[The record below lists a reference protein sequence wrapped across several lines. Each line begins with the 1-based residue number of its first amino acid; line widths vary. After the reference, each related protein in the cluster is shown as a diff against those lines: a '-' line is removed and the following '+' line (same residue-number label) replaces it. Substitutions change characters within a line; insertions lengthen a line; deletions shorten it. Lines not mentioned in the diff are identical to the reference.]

1 MNSKNILRL
10 TILCAITTTC
20 FLPAFAAPASNP
32 AGQGPGIAIGNGSNA
47 QRDGVVA
54 IGKNA
59 HSDYAGGSGYANVNG
74 DIAIGE
80 NATTHSYY
88 DQSGSVAIG
97 KNSYVE
103 NTVGKQDK
111 LFAFNQTS
119 FNSWGF
125 GSLPQNPDKVITG
138 VAIGDNTYVRSGGT
152 MIGSHNYRGQ
162 IGDITVNTDSYNTK
176 RKAGLGIYSTTIGG
190 NSFTN
195 GTVATNSGALN
206 VISSDYDGNDADKA
220 TKNFG
225 ATINGTLNSIESATS
240 TDNHAGIANAIVG
253 TANRTANSNG
263 TLVFGA
269 GNEITN
275 SITAINT
282 SSMSGSSFGGPASVT
297 AMSNNIRAAVKNSKY
312 GGATLAIG
320 GGNKADYTLRTS
332 MIGVNN
338 TVTGTATSSA
348 SDNFIVG
355 YNNTASNVVGTTII
369 GTNRTAT
376 GTQNSIIIGSSTN
389 PTTTNV
395 NNIVAIGT
403 NSNVV
408 VEGGIALG
416 ANSIANRGIS
426 ESSGYDWSIN
436 GPSSNTNSTW
446 KPTAAAISIGND
458 TSITRR
464 ITSLAAGIE
473 DTDAVNVAQLKQIV
487 NNSNTQTNIIN
498 SRINKLDNRIN
509 KVGAGAAA
517 LAALHPLDFDPNAK
531 WDFAAGYGNYLG
543 SNAAAIGAYYRP
555 NKDIMFSMASSLG
568 NGNNMI
574 NAGISIKLGGEKASS
589 PANTNLNKEIQDL
602 KQEVSELKALLG
614 LNPNTNIKDVNSKKV
629 STDIASKR

>member
-1 MNSKNILRL
+1 M
-10 TILCAITTTC
+10 
-20 FLPAFAAPASNP
+20 
-32 AGQGPGIAIGNGSNA
+32 
-47 QRDGVVA
+47 
-54 IGKNA
+54 
-59 HSDYAGGSGYANVNG
+59 
-74 DIAIGE
+74 
-80 NATTHSYY
+80 
-88 DQSGSVAIG
+88 AIG

-103 NTVGKQDK
+103 NTIGQQDK

-119 FNSWGF
+119 FNRFGF
-125 GSLPQNPDKVITG
+125 GSLPQNPDKIITG

-176 RKAGLGIYSTTIGG
+176 RTAGLGIYSTTIGG

-206 VISSDYDGNDADKA
+206 VISSDYDGSDADKA

-275 SITAINT
+275 SITSINT
-282 SSMSGSSFGGPASVT
+282 STMSGSPFGGPASVT
-297 AMSNNIRAAVKNSKY
+297 AMSNNIRAAIKNSKY

-408 VEGGIALG
+408 VEGGVALG

-426 ESSGYDWSIN
+426 EGSGYDWSIN
-436 GPSSNTNSTW
+436 GPSSNTSSTW

-498 SRINKLDNRIN
+498 SRINKLDDRIN

-531 WDFAAGYGNYLG
+531 WDFAAGYGNYSG

-555 NKDIMFSMASSLG
+555 NKDIMFSIASSLG

-574 NAGISIKLGGEKASS
+574 NAGISIKLGGEKETS
-589 PANTNLNKEIQDL
+589 PANINLNKEILAL

-629 STDIASKR
+629 STDMSSKR